1 MKRPR
6 LRITLI
12 DRKGSCPCHHGHK
25 IGDSWDFDTERGQ
38 LCPMA
43 MHVAFLYA
51 DILRY
56 GGSIP
61 GQPDGTVTDDV
72 CYSIT
77 REEFAQHIG
86 KAAEKAA
93 ADTGTSA

>member
-43 MHVAFLYA
+43 MHVAFPVSYTHLT
-51 DILRY
+51 LPTN
-56 GGSIP
+56 SL
-61 GQPDGTVTDDV
+61 V
-72 CYSIT
+72 
-77 REEFAQHIG
+77 
-86 KAAEKAA
+86 
-93 ADTGTSA
+93 

>member
-12 DRKGSCPCHHGHK
+12 DRKGSCPCHHEHK

-51 DILRY
+51 DIIRY

-61 GQPDGTVTDDV
+61 GQPDGTAVFSCPD
-72 CYSIT
+72 
-77 REEFAQHIG
+77 
-86 KAAEKAA
+86 
-93 ADTGTSA
+93 ADTLNIFRVERIEE

>member
-51 DILRY
+51 DIIRY

-61 GQPDGTVTDDV
+61 VSRT
-72 CYSIT
+72 
-77 REEFAQHIG
+77 AQRCSPARMRIR
-86 KAAEKAA
+86 
-93 ADTGTSA
+93 

>member
-6 LRITLI
+6 LRITPI

-61 GQPDGTVTDDV
+61 GQPDGTAV
-72 CYSIT
+72 
-77 REEFAQHIG
+77 FACPD
-86 KAAEKAA
+86 
-93 ADTGTSA
+93 ADTLNIFRVERIEE

>member
-51 DILRY
+51 DIIRY
-56 GGSIP
+56 GGSISRTAQRCSP
-61 GQPDGTVTDDV
+61 ARMR
-72 CYSIT
+72 T
-77 REEFAQHIG
+77 R
-86 KAAEKAA
+86 
-93 ADTGTSA
+93 

>member
-1 MKRPR
+1 MKHPR

-51 DILRY
+51 DIIL
-56 GGSIP
+56 P
-61 GQPDGTVTDDV
+61 GCGYAEHLPRGADRG
-72 CYSIT
+72 IT
-77 REEFAQHIG
+77 PGRGAYPPYRIG
-86 KAAEKAA
+86 RRGIAL
-93 ADTGTSA
+93 

>member
-6 LRITLI
+6 LCITLI

-43 MHVAFLYA
+43 
-51 DILRY
+51 LR
-56 GGSIP
+56 SCMR
-61 GQPDGTVTDDV
+61 T
-72 CYSIT
+72 SS
-77 REEFAQHIG
+77 AM
-86 KAAEKAA
+86 AA
-93 ADTGTSA
+93 ASPVSRTAQRCSPARMWTR